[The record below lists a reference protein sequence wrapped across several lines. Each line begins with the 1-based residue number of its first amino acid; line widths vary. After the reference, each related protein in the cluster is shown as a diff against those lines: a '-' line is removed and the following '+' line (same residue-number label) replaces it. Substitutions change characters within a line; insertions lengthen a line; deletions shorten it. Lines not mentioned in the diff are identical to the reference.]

1 MRRTESR
8 HYMEEELLLHL
19 LGEDDPDARAATAAH
34 LEACSECRAVF
45 YDYST
50 VRSDILQWKIE
61 EPSEE
66 LWRQR
71 EARLLEI
78 LRNDRLLPRRAGL
91 LRSLQEGFRAVWDY
105 ALENPLPAMG
115 YLAAAV
121 AFASERTITV
131 FRLENVLPRT
141 NQVLEILRQV
151 F

>member
-1 MRRTESR
+1 MRHTGSR
-8 HYMEEELLLHL
+8 HYLEEELLMHL
-19 LGEDDPDARAATAAH
+19 LEEDDPDARPATRAH
-34 LEACSECRAVF
+34 LEACPECRAVL
-45 YDYST
+45 YDFSA
-50 VRSDILQWKIE
+50 VRNDILQWKIE
-61 EPSEE
+61 EPPEE
-66 LWRQR
+66 LWQQR
-71 EARLLEI
+71 EARLLEMI
-78 LRNDRLLPRRAGL
+78 RSERFRSGRSGP
-91 LRSLQEGFRAVWDY
+91 LRSLEEGFRAVWDY